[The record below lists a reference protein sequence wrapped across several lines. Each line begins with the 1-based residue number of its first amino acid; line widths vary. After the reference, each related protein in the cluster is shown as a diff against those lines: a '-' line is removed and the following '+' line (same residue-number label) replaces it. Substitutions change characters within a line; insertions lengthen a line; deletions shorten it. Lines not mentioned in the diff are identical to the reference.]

1 MRSLV
6 PGFLIVLAACGREP
20 TTLQIERAIPAY
32 APVVGGTTIRITG
45 AGFAADEA
53 GPNRVMIASREAP
66 LARTVDDATL
76 EIVLPPADQP
86 GDAEVVV
93 LNRHGNARATGILR
107 YSAAPA
113 IDAVAPTDVVF
124 SSTSTVVTLTGSGF
138 FDEDAGT
145 ASVVVDGQLASDVVV
160 TSDTSLT
167 FIAPPG
173 VALVWP
179 DLELINQRGTATAQ
193 RGFRYTPSDRE
204 GLLLFSVSSSQFAL
218 FYDPTD
224 HSTIPIPRVSG
235 SSARF
240 TAVVR
245 DDRGD
250 YWGADRSRR
259 FGRIDM
265 RTQRLANP
273 SALQG
278 WLPAVTR
285 VGDEYLGVNR
295 NVLRFGRL
303 DPTTGAFTT
312 IGDEAIPCCGSYGL
326 ASDGTTLYFT
336 APSTTAP
343 TITPID
349 PVTGIAGTPV
359 PIIASA
365 GFHVED
371 MRFFHGTLY
380 VTSRDGTLV
389 TLDPLTGVVTPL
401 PVNLGRANAIEVFE
415 YARDPAAIP

>member
-1 MRSLV
+1 MRSLL
-6 PGFLIVLAACGREP
+6 PGWLIVLAACGREP

-45 AGFAADEA
+45 AGFQADEA
-53 GPNRVMIASREAP
+53 GPSRVLIASREAP

-107 YSAAPA
+107 YSAAPT
-113 IDAVAPTDVVF
+113 IDAASPADVVF

-138 FDEDAGT
+138 LDEDAGT
-145 ASVVVDGQLASDVVV
+145 PRVIVDGQLGTDVTVA
-160 TSDTSLT
+160 SDTSLT
-167 FIAPPG
+167 FVAPTG
-173 VALVWP
+173 VALVRP
-179 DLELINQRGTATAQ
+179 DIEVINQRGTATEA
-193 RGFRYTPSDRE
+193 RGFRYTPSDRA

-224 HSTIPIPRVSG
+224 HSTIPIPRATG
-235 SSARF
+235 SPTRF

-245 DDRGD
+245 DEQGD

-265 RTQRLANP
+265 RTQRLASP
-273 SALQG
+273 SALQA

-285 VGDEYLGVNR
+285 VGDAYVGVSR
-295 NVLRFGRL
+295 NVLRFGRI
-303 DPTTGAFTT
+303 DPATGAFTT
-312 IGDEAIPCCGSYGL
+312 IGDEEIPCCGSYGL

-415 YARDPAAIP
+415 